1 MGKPALPLLLEV
13 LRDKPSH
20 WFAALRAVANVDPVD
35 PEANPSEARK
45 AWLDWG
51 KSEGYIG

>member
-20 WFAALRAVANVDPVD
+20 WFAALRAVANFDPVN

-51 KSEGYIG
+51 KSEGYID